1 MAPMYS
7 PAERWADGIVH
18 AIGLSFAMGTALW
31 LSIHTGNNPD
41 GLEGTLSLAAYAVG
55 LIAMLGASAAYNL
68 WSGPGKEIL
77 RRIDHAMIFV
87 MIAGTY
93 TPFVVLRLPEGSAT
107 WLGAFVWCGAMA
119 GVVLKLLFPR
129 RFEKTSIALYLGL
142 GWAVVMAF
150 SPLSDTVARSTL
162 DLLIAGGILYTL
174 GVPICMAVRLP
185 FHNAAWHAFVLAAAI
200 CHFVAISG
208 EFA

>member
-1 MAPMYS
+1 MAPVFSHTAYS
-7 PAERWADGIVH
+7 RAEIWADGIIH
-18 AIGLSFAMGTALW
+18 ALGLSFALGAALW
-31 LSIHTGNNPD
+31 LSVHANG
-41 GLEGTLSLAAYAVG
+41 LSLAAYG
-55 LIAMLGASAAYNL
+55 LGLVAMLSASAAYNL
-68 WSGPGKEIL
+68 WNGPGKEIL

-93 TPFVVLRLPEGSAT
+93 TPFVVLRLPSGSAT
-107 WLGAFVWCGAMA
+107 WLGAIVWCGAVI
-119 GVVLKLLFPR
+119 GVALKLLFPR

-142 GWAVVMAF
+142 GWAVVMALDPLMGTI
-150 SPLSDTVARSTL
+150 SPSTL
-162 DLLIAGGILYTL
+162 NLLMIGGLLYTM
-174 GVPICMAVRLP
+174 GVPICMAERLP